1 MIRALLATRYVTF
14 SAVGVLLVLLAL
26 WGRRVSY
33 EQSINSFFA
42 EDDPY
47 MRVYQQAAKTFGD
60 DNFVFVVYD
69 DPNLLTPGGLDRV
82 SELAAA
88 VDPGRIAGVQ
98 RVESLDA
105 MPLFWA
111 VDDALLALDRLPEF
125 LRNRALSTAKNAIK
139 NIDLKTNAMTVSGAV
154 RAATASGFELPD
166 SSSRIRA
173 PEIRNPKSE
182 IRNPKS
188 KALSA
193 LKDRLTKH
201 PLFLGTLIDSTGTTT
216 AVVVRLRKTHEHN
229 VIETVAA
236 LREAADAFAAR
247 HGLSRPAVVGPP
259 VLLADGF
266 AAIEVD
272 GRRLAV
278 IGMILIG
285 VVTLLSVRS
294 VWWAVVPIVAGWVIW
309 LATEEVL
316 ARFGIKLALSGG
328 PLVAQIIV
336 LTMPAASHLAI
347 HFRDDRRREADPRRA
362 ARATLASVA
371 MPIAWTAITGAIGYG
386 ALVTST
392 VMPVRQFGA
401 ILGTCTLGAAIL
413 VMLISPIAM
422 LPPFRLEIPVRYG
435 SRSRVSAVMNRLIH
449 WVHRHPLAIVV
460 SVAAIVLPLS
470 AGLVHLRYE
479 TNYINLFRPETRVVK
494 DYHAVESRLGGIG
507 VVELVVPVGP
517 SLTPEIL
524 SDLRGVE
531 ERIRAIR
538 VSDPRG
544 VAQVL
549 SLATVLD
556 PDGRLADLPPDQ
568 QGRLLAGKLDLIA
581 AAPQG
586 ELLRGF
592 WNPEAGATRFLIRLK
607 EQQPA
612 PDKARI
618 FRRATADAAAVFGPS
633 SYLTG
638 LSFLMTRTTEAIIA
652 TQWGTFLWSAAG
664 ILLMLTLAFRS
675 PVLAAL
681 AILPTLLSVAL
692 VLGLMGWLGIQL
704 DMATALVASVAL
716 GLSVDDTFHC
726 LLQFHRHRK
735 TRGFRRRLFESY
747 RVSGPG
753 VILSSL
759 AVAIGFGALRAS
771 EFEPFINFGTMVG
784 IATAGST
791 LGNLVLLPAC
801 LTLGH
806 RWRRSTE
813 EPRTSPVGTPAKAAA
828 LSTGRE

>member
-1 MIRALLATRYVTF
+1 MIRALLAARYVTF
-14 SAVGVLLVLLAL
+14 AAIVVLLAVLAL
-26 WGRRVSY
+26 WGRRVTY

-47 MRVYQQAAKTFGD
+47 MRVYQEAAKTFGD

-69 DPNLLTPGGLDRV
+69 DPELLTPVGLDRV

-88 VDPGRIAGVQ
+88 VAPERIKGVQ

-111 VDDALLALDRLPEF
+111 VDDALLKLDRLPEF
-125 LRNRALSTAKNAIK
+125 LRKGALSTAKSMIK

-154 RAATASGFELPD
+154 RASAGDPAA
-166 SSSRIRA
+166 I
-173 PEIRNPKSE
+173 
-182 IRNPKS
+182 
-188 KALSA
+188 SA

-201 PLFLGTLIDSTGTTT
+201 PLFLGTLIDASGTTT
-216 AVVVRLRKTHEHN
+216 AIVVRLRKTHEHN

-236 LREAADAFAAR
+236 LRAAADAFADR
-247 HGLSRPAVVGPP
+247 HRLERPAVVGPP

-285 VVTLLSVRS
+285 VVTLVSVRS

-347 HFRDDRRREADPRRA
+347 HFRDNRRREADPRRA
-362 ARATLASVA
+362 AGVTLASVA

-386 ALVTST
+386 ALMTSS

-413 VMLISPIAM
+413 VMLISPVAM
-422 LPPFRLEIPVRYG
+422 LPPFGLEIPVRYG
-435 SRSRVSAVMNRLIH
+435 SRSRVSAAMNRLIH
-449 WVHRHPLAIVV
+449 WVHRHPVAIVA
-460 SVAAIVLPLS
+460 SVAAIVVPLS
-470 AGLVHLRYE
+470 AGSVRLSYE
-479 TNYINLFRPETRVVK
+479 TNYINLFRRETRVVQ
-494 DYHAVESRLGGIG
+494 DYHTVESRLGGIG
-507 VVELVVPVGP
+507 LVELIVPVGP
-517 SLTPEIL
+517 ELTPRIL
-524 SDLRGVE
+524 SELRGVE
-531 ERIRAIR
+531 GQIREVR

-556 PDGRLADLPPDQ
+556 PDGRLAGLPADQ
-568 QGRLLAGKLDLIA
+568 QSRILAGKLELIA

-618 FRRATADAAAVFGPS
+618 FRQATADAASVFGPT

-652 TQWGTFLWSAAG
+652 TQWGTFLWSAIG

-675 PVLAAL
+675 PVLALL
-681 AILPTLLSVAL
+681 AILPTIVSVVI

-771 EFEPFINFGTMVG
+771 EFEPFVNFGTMVG

-801 LTLGH
+801 LTLGQ
-806 RWRRSTE
+806 RWRSRPRRLDGGALGGRSGGPQRAESTISAV
-813 EPRTSPVGTPAKAAA
+813 EP
-828 LSTGRE
+828 